1 MANEPIRVLC
11 VFGRLDRGGAET
23 MCMNLYRHLDKEKVQ
38 FDFVK
43 HTEDHCAFEDE
54 IEALGGRI
62 YAVPRLSI
70 KSYFAYKRWWKQHL
84 KAHPEHQIIHGHMFT
99 IAPVYFR
106 ICHQYG
112 RVTIGHSHSSEPTG
126 KKTSLKAQIK
136 RFLRRSMEKESDY
149 CLACS
154 EAAGMWLFPDK
165 SFSVLKNAIDT
176 QQYSFDP
183 ETRAALRREFGI
195 EEDAPV
201 VAAVGSLVEV
211 KNPFGTLAV
220 FRALHHEHPEARLL
234 WCGNGDMRAAVE
246 QKTRE
251 LGLADAVILAGVRP
265 DIPRV
270 LQAADVYLMPS
281 FYEGLPVSAIEAQAA
296 GLPCV
301 LSDGISR
308 EVAITDLCR
317 FVPLDDPDAWV
328 RAIEEGIRQ
337 GRSDT
342 TQAIIDA
349 GYDVRT
355 TAAWLQ
361 DFYLRIDQERKE
373 RQTET

>member
-11 VFGRLDRGGAET
+11 VFGRLDRGGAES
-23 MCMNLYRHLDKEKVQ
+23 MCMNLYRHIDREKVL

-43 HTEDHCAFEDE
+43 HTEDRCAFEDE
-54 IEALGGRI
+54 IEALGGQI
-62 YAVPRLSI
+62 YTAPRLSA
-70 KSYFAYKRWWKQHL
+70 KSYFAYLRWWKKHL
-84 KAHPEHQIIHGHMFT
+84 KMHPEHQIIHGHMFT
-99 IAPVYFR
+99 IAPIYFR
-106 ICHQYG
+106 ICHAFG
-112 RVTIGHSHSSEPTG
+112 RVTIGHSHSSEPSG
-126 KKTSLKAQIK
+126 EKTSVKAQVK

-154 EAAGMWLFPDK
+154 EAAGMWLFPNK
-165 SFSVLKNAIDT
+165 SFTVLKNAIDT

-183 ETRAALRREFGI
+183 EARAALRREFGI
-195 EEDAPV
+195 EKDAPV
-201 VAAVGSLVEV
+201 VAVVGSLAEV
-211 KNPFGTLAV
+211 KNPFGTLSV
-220 FRALHHEHPEARLL
+220 FHALHHEHPEARLL

-251 LGLADAVILAGVRP
+251 LELADAVILAGVRP
-265 DIPRV
+265 DIPHV

-308 EVAITDLCR
+308 ETAITDRCR
-317 FVPLDDPDAWV
+317 FVPLNDLDAWV
-328 RAIEEGIRQ
+328 RAIEEGFRR

-349 GYDVRT
+349 GYDIRT

-361 DFYLRIDQERKE
+361 DFYLHILEEPEER
-373 RQTET
+373 RGL